1 MTREEALAEVPF
13 QTGTIEGTEG
23 LIHDIYNDFE
33 SRTCESCKCLGD
45 VEECPLENYEFYP
58 DGLGVS
64 CNKWEAHLDV
74 AEYILRTH
82 NDI

>member
-1 MTREEALAEVPF
+1 MKREEA
-13 QTGTIEGTEG
+13 
-23 LIHDIYNDFE
+23 IYE
-33 SRTCESCKCLGD
+33 
-45 VEECPLENYEFYP
+45 Y
-58 DGLGVS
+58 DG

>member
-33 SRTCESCKCLGD
+33 SRTCESCKWYIEEYTKRDNHCGKDGMWDL
-45 VEECPLENYEFYP
+45 VEMLRCTKDF
-58 DGLGVS
+58 G
-64 CNKWEAHLDV
+64 CNKWRAKD
-74 AEYILRTH
+74 
-82 NDI
+82 D